1 MRPCAPR
8 SGSSPSTARVTW
20 RSRGRS
26 SAVACRRSTSG
37 GAHWSSMPCATC
49 SRTSSSPAIATP
61 GCFRKRAASPGW
73 ARRRRRRGMASAP
86 RPRRRSARFSAPRS
100 PRSGSGSPRGSS
112 SCHGSITPSWG
123 LSERGADRL
132 GALYISGRYIYK
144 DRETAMLSEKER
156 TGAYVLEQRYPLPLS
171 SAMPDVWDLWRRAKT
186 LEWDPQTDI
195 PWEELHP
202 ERYTAD
208 QLLAAQMYWSRRTW
222 GEYGAISESPALLLR
237 FCLERR
243 LPDLQFF
250 FTMRTMEEGRHAEA
264 SWLMAERLGRYFPQ
278 PQNPPTAG
286 AVGTHGVRRMAFDP
300 ETSLEGI
307 FASLVCAAEEILI
320 DVFKATVHKATN
332 PAVRRLMELILRDEV
347 RHIAFGWQC
356 LDAWAPSFTPETV
369 RNIEAAVITMIE
381 NVEFRGYRNL
391 WLAIE
396 GGSATPAE
404 IDADRISCE
413 AGLGGN
419 TPEDEMRVF
428 PEFLRKIRKRMA
440 PWGVNIPMFS
450 HPRLGQV

>member
-1 MRPCAPR
+1 
-8 SGSSPSTARVTW
+8 
-20 RSRGRS
+20 
-26 SAVACRRSTSG
+26 
-37 GAHWSSMPCATC
+37 
-49 SRTSSSPAIATP
+49 
-61 GCFRKRAASPGW
+61 
-73 ARRRRRRGMASAP
+73 
-86 RPRRRSARFSAPRS
+86 
-100 PRSGSGSPRGSS
+100 
-112 SCHGSITPSWG
+112 
-123 LSERGADRL
+123 
-132 GALYISGRYIYK
+132 
-144 DRETAMLSEKER
+144 MLTDKER
-156 TGAYVLEQRYPLPLS
+156 TEAYVPEQRYPLPLRP
-171 SAMPDVWDLWRRAKT
+171 AMPDVWALWQRAKT

-195 PWEELHP
+195 PWEDLHP
-202 ERYTAD
+202 ERYSAE

-264 SWLMAERLGRYFPQ
+264 SWLMADRLGRYFPQ

-369 RNIEAAVITMIE
+369 RNIESAVVTMIKD
-381 NVEFRGYRNL
+381 VEFRGYRNL

-419 TPEDEMRVF
+419 TPEDEMAVF
-428 PEFLRKIRKRMA
+428 PEFLKKIRKRMA
-440 PWGVNIPMFS
+440 PWGVNIPMFD
-450 HPRLGQV
+450 HPRMGKV